1 MELVCDTQSID
12 ARDRA
17 KVWSETL
24 RSAFGSVNV
33 KPEQRG
39 EPLFGHLKSAQR
51 QSLRFNTLS
60 YRGQRHHRTPADIAR
75 LQDEYI
81 TLTRPNH
88 GRLDIDY
95 GNRQSVLEPSRIY
108 LFNHAV
114 PYLATPRVEYG
125 TSSIAFPASMLR
137 QRGAKVQALHSLS
150 ANDRQGILIATL
162 ADQLTAHYAQW
173 SDREFSVLSEQLLDL
188 IALFFFADEGRQHG
202 EESNVRAMHLQH
214 ALALIDAQF
223 GDAKLSPARIAQT
236 CGISVSYL
244 YNLFRATGTTVEA
257 AVIAARLDHS
267 KKLLASPQNK
277 HLSIGT
283 IAYMSGFSHP
293 AHFSRSFRERFGC
306 TPRDARVA
314 GDDMPLP
321 Q

>member
-12 ARDRA
+12 TRDRA
-17 KVWSETL
+17 RVWSETL

-33 KPEQRG
+33 KLEQRG
-39 EPLFGHLKSAQR
+39 EPFSGHLKSAR
-51 QSLRFNTLS
+51 RNSLRFNTLR

-95 GNRQSVLEPSRIY
+95 GNRQGVLEPSRIY

-114 PYLATPRVEYG
+114 PYLATPRLEYG

-137 QRGAKVQALHSLS
+137 QRGVKVEALHSLPS
-150 ANDRQGILIATL
+150 TGHQGILIATL
-162 ADQLTAHYAQW
+162 ADQLAANYAQW
-173 SDREFSVLSEQLLDL
+173 SEREFSVLSEQLLDL
-188 IALFFFADEGRQHG
+188 IALFFFADESRQHAG
-202 EESNVRAMHLQH
+202 ESNVRAMHLQH
-214 ALALIDAQF
+214 ALVFIDMHF
-223 GDAKLSPARIAQT
+223 GDANLSPARIAQA

-244 YNLFRATGTTVEA
+244 YNLFRVTGTTVEA

-267 KKLLASPQNK
+267 KKLLDSPQNS

-293 AHFSRSFRERFGC
+293 AHFSRVFRERFGC
-306 TPRDARVA
+306 TPREVRVS
-314 GDDMPLP
+314 GGGI
-321 Q
+321 QSTQ